1 MDLAQLPFPYTA
13 EELAEKEAIFYY
25 ESSRG
30 CPYRCAYCLSAAET
44 GVRYKPLELVEQD
57 FKTFVDHDVR
67 LVKLVDR
74 TFNSDDERAQKILDI
89 IARLA
94 DGQNSTLK
102 CRRKFYPVHLWINW
116 RSYRLEKCGWR

>member
-1 MDLAQLPFPYTA
+1 M
-13 EELAEKEAIFYY
+13 
-25 ESSRG
+25 
-30 CPYRCAYCLSAAET
+30 
-44 GVRYKPLELVEQD
+44 RYKPLELVEQD

-89 IARLA
+89 IARLGGRTEFHFEVSA
-94 DGQNSTLK
+94 EI
-102 CRRKFYPVHLWINW
+102 YPVHLWINW